1 MNTGTKKD
9 EDPHS
14 LLWATVLAVVGWTC
28 LCLVSGYFYVST
40 EKSRTLDLARKE
52 ARTVFDKDQAF
63 RHWATSHGRVYVP
76 LTKDTQPNP
85 ALSRV
90 SEQDIV
96 TARGTRLTMLDPAS
110 MMHQIMDK
118 YEELYGVKCR
128 ITTFDLLAVEKDNGP
143 DEWTQRSLEKF
154 EQGVPE
160 HVEVIEEGGHS
171 WLRMIR
177 PLAME
182 EPCLKCHAAQEFSG
196 GEALSAVEV
205 AVSLTPYRA
214 MESRSLWVI
223 YLTHGFF
230 WLFGL
235 LVVAGAFV
243 HGKRRMEER
252 RAHNQEI
259 ADSFQKIKFF
269 AYSVSHDLKNP
280 VVSIHGLTKRLE
292 KKYGNLLGNKG
303 NEYCRQIMGSAEQ
316 ISKLVDQI
324 NTYISTKEQPLD
336 VELIDLK
343 DIFAQVR
350 QEHRRALARR
360 SIQWR
365 EPEHVPTVSADRLAL
380 LRVFRNFIDNAL
392 KYGGEGLGNI
402 EIAYEDDPHY
412 HIFSVYNDGS
422 SLTPEACRKVFELFS
437 REVSNHSVTGSG
449 LGLAIVKEIAELHAG
464 KVWSESIGDNGVTFY
479 FAISKKL

>member
-1 MNTGTKKD
+1 MIFFGGDSLPMNIGTKKD
-9 EDPHS
+9 DDLHS
-14 LLWATVLAVVGWTC
+14 LVWAAVLAVVGWTC

-40 EKSRTLDLARKE
+40 EKSRTLELARKE
-52 ARTVFDKDQAF
+52 ALTVFDKDQAF

-85 ALSRV
+85 ALSHLPER
-90 SEQDIV
+90 DII
-96 TARGTRLTMLDPAS
+96 TQRGVRFTMLDPAT
-110 MMHQIMDK
+110 MMRQIMDK
-118 YEELYGVKCR
+118 YEELYGVKCQ
-128 ITTFDLLAVEKDNGP
+128 ITTLDLLAVDKDNGP
-143 DEWTQRSLEKF
+143 VEWAQRALEKF

-160 HVEVIEEGGHS
+160 HVEVIDEGGHS
-171 WLRMIR
+171 WLRLIR

-182 EPCLKCHAAQEFSG
+182 ESCLKCHAAQ
-196 GEALSAVEV
+196 GEALGEALCAVEV

-223 YLTHGFF
+223 YLTHGLF

-252 RAHNQEI
+252 RAHNLEI

-280 VVSIHGLTKRLE
+280 VVSIHGLSIWLE
-292 KKYGNLLGNKG
+292 KKYGNLLGDKG
-303 NEYCRQIMGSAEQ
+303 NQYCRQIMSSAEQ

-350 QEHRRALARR
+350 QEHSRTLARR

-365 EPEHVPTVSADRLAL
+365 EPDHVPAVSADRLAL

-412 HIFSVYNDGS
+412 HIFSVHNDGA

-437 REVSNHSVTGSG
+437 REVSNQSISGSG

-464 KVWSESIGDNGVTFY
+464 KVWSESIGDN
-479 FAISKKL
+479 